1 MNLYLYKNAR
11 KVCSQVERMTPL
23 DIVITLLENTSKLIL
38 LFNDR
43 LYTTFTNDV
52 RLQKLNNFDNWMH
65 SSEES
70 TQGDGKLFISSKL
83 WFDLKSMYLGFQ
95 SLVHY
100 KLSKHPNSVIN
111 PAMVVKD
118 VYRDNS
124 FKYEITM
131 L

>member
-1 MNLYLYKNAR
+1 MK
-11 KVCSQVERMTPL
+11 SSGEDDSPF
-23 DIVITLLENTSKLIL
+23 DIVITLLERTSKLIL

-43 LYTTFTNDV
+43 LYTTFTNDI
-52 RLQKLNNFDNWMH
+52 RLQKLNNFDNWMR

-83 WFDLKSMYLGFQ
+83 RFDLKSMYLGFQ

-111 PAMVVKD
+111 PAMIVKD